1 MISTQVAIL
10 TAGLLYALRVDLW
23 LAFSVVAFF
32 ANFVPNLGAIVAVA
46 LPMPVVLI
54 DPDGSPFHSG
64 MAFFSLVLMHALVGN
79 VVEPVFFGHSMRL
92 HPVVVLLS
100 LMIWGFIWGVP
111 GCVLA
116 VPITAVLRIYLQS
129 IDHPLAF
136 ASGERAGRLRAT
148 GVGVPAPA
156 ERTSVDR
163 LRSSVMY
170 DLRLHAS
177 RSFANRDPGRAHKLT
192 PRRVG
197 GTCCGP
203 SSATRPI
210 GTPPQANAVLWVVQY
225 LVMNAA
231 SRSDT
236 PPGCA
241 RRAPVPHRVVSGARR
256 GASGEA
262 ASAARAHSP
271 PSHVI

>member
-1 MISTQVAIL
+1 MTLAVLAPSSGENRHRHAIEQASRRWRGGRRDDSARTRRKILISTQVAIL

-129 IDHPLAF
+129 IDHPLALALANVLDGF
-136 ASGERAGRLRAT
+136 ARP
-148 GVGVPAPA
+148 V
-156 ERTSVDR
+156 
-163 LRSSVMY
+163 
-170 DLRLHAS
+170 
-177 RSFANRDPGRAHKLT
+177 
-192 PRRVG
+192 
-197 GTCCGP
+197 
-203 SSATRPI
+203 SAFLP
-210 GTPPQANAVLWVVQY
+210 
-225 LVMNAA
+225 
-231 SRSDT
+231 
-236 PPGCA
+236 
-241 RRAPVPHRVVSGARR
+241 
-256 GASGEA
+256 
-262 ASAARAHSP
+262 P
-271 PSHVI
+271 PSERPSTAYAAV

>member
-1 MISTQVAIL
+1 M

-129 IDHPLAF
+129 IDHPLALALANVLDGF
-136 ASGERAGRLRAT
+136 ARP
-148 GVGVPAPA
+148 V
-156 ERTSVDR
+156 
-163 LRSSVMY
+163 
-170 DLRLHAS
+170 
-177 RSFANRDPGRAHKLT
+177 
-192 PRRVG
+192 
-197 GTCCGP
+197 
-203 SSATRPI
+203 SAFLP
-210 GTPPQANAVLWVVQY
+210 
-225 LVMNAA
+225 
-231 SRSDT
+231 
-236 PPGCA
+236 
-241 RRAPVPHRVVSGARR
+241 
-256 GASGEA
+256 
-262 ASAARAHSP
+262 P
-271 PSHVI
+271 PSERPSTAYAAV